1 MRGQRLLL
9 RGARLFD
16 PAGGIDETADL
27 LVADRRIVDI
37 GSNLD
42 TKGARVLDLEGFLLT
57 PGLVDIHAHL
67 REPGQEA
74 KETIA
79 TGAAAAAAGG
89 FTTVC
94 AMPNTEPVIDSPD
107 RVALVRARASRARA
121 ARVLPIAAATRGSE
135 GREPTDARTLRAAGA
150 VALSDDGRPIATA
163 AILARVLA
171 GASEAGIVVADHCE
185 DPAISRGGAVRAG
198 PISDQLGVRGVPPEA
213 ESDAV
218 ARDLEVLGEAGGRLH
233 LCHLSTASSVDLVR
247 AAKEDGLEVTSEAT
261 PHHLVATD
269 QLVLEKGSAAKM
281 NPPLGDEADRLA
293 LRLALADGTIDCI
306 ATDHAP
312 HTAEEKAKGIAEA
325 PFGVVG
331 LETAFALLYTELVM
345 TEVITLEVLV
355 DRLTQGPARTFGLE
369 VTRLEPGSHADL
381 AVFDPETEWVV
392 DPERFRSKARNTP
405 FAGWPLK
412 GRPVL
417 TLVAGRLVHD
427 IRTGRREAGGP

>member
-1 MRGQRLLL
+1 VTRERFLL

-16 PAGGIDETADL
+16 PPGGVDERGDL
-27 LVADRRIVDI
+27 LVADGRIADI

-42 TKGARVLDLEGFLLT
+42 SAGVRILELEGLLLT

-67 REPGQEA
+67 REPGQET

-94 AMPNTEPVIDSPD
+94 AMPNTDPVIDSPD
-107 RVALVRARASRARA
+107 RIMFVRRRGQRAGA

-135 GREPTDARTLRAAGA
+135 GLELTDTRALSSAGA

-163 AILARVLA
+163 AMLARVLA
-171 GASEAGIVVADHCE
+171 AAKGVGIVVADHCE
-185 DPAISRGGAVRAG
+185 DPSISCGGVVRAG
-198 PISDQLGVRGVPPEA
+198 SVADQLGVRGVPAEA
-213 ESDAV
+213 ESAAV
-218 ARDLEVLGEAGGRLH
+218 ARDLEVLAEVGGRLH
-233 LCHLSTASSVDLVR
+233 LCHLSTASSVNLVR
-247 AAKEDGLEVTSEAT
+247 AAKEEGLAVTCETT

-269 QLVLEKGSAAKM
+269 RLVLEVGADAKM
-281 NPPLGDEADRLA
+281 NPPLGGEEDRLA
-293 LRLALADGTIDCI
+293 LRLGLADGTIDCV

-312 HTAEEKAKGIAEA
+312 HTEEEKARGIAEA

-331 LETAFALLYTELVM
+331 LETAFALLFTELVLG
-345 TEVITLEVLV
+345 EAITLEVLV
-355 DRLTQGPARTFGLE
+355 DRLTGGPRRAYGLAAE
-369 VTRLEPGSHADL
+369 RLAPGSRADL
-381 AVFDPETEWVV
+381 TVFDLEAEWTV
-392 DPERFRSKARNTP
+392 DPKLFRSKGRNTP

-417 TLVAGRLVHD
+417 TLVEGRITCDVW
-427 IRTGRREAGGP
+427 TNGTRR